1 MKSGIKLRGGTGS
14 DDLEQ
19 SQRFGDD
26 DLQATQ
32 GYGDN
37 DDDGVERCLVRWA
50 NGQPTGVAV
59 ALPDGTTLDILALGR
74 MNQEMRREPAV
85 AGAEALTVTTLLLE
99 DSTTDRPPQVSRLQ
113 AEIQLQDGV
122 LTFITKGQSFSFI
135 NETPLHA
142 TSKKYKRSAR
152 LYHGDLLR
160 LGGDIDGNPGGSFS
174 EFIYCVEASEL
185 GERPPPSSSTPP
197 ASVAATSA
205 PATSAASQLITAA
218 GVTFDVSTKPKSR
231 TVLPGSAGFIA
242 ATRDGHFDLHTQGN
256 ISYLQGTTGSWVQL
270 HAGQQRRLHSDDRI
284 KVENVEYTCRLPKPA
299 MLELSTPRDSTP
311 DPGTAIS
318 STAAA
323 AELSS
328 LAVRQAE
335 LTAGIVKGKT
345 GKERSAALR
354 SLGAAHNA
362 HVSVALAAVDGSEPE
377 QAVRIAANQLSK
389 VANDYDKKRRREGK
403 AADSAA
409 GKAQR
414 RDDHTL
420 PRIAIGRAP
429 GGTKK
434 RDRHGD
440 SRNFNNRT
448 IAP

>member
-1 MKSGIKLRGGTGS
+1 M
-14 DDLEQ
+14 
-19 SQRFGDD
+19 
-26 DLQATQ
+26 
-32 GYGDN
+32 
-37 DDDGVERCLVRWA
+37 
-50 NGQPTGVAV
+50 P
-59 ALPDGTTLDILALGR
+59 
-74 MNQEMRREPAV
+74 
-85 AGAEALTVTTLLLE
+85 
-99 DSTTDRPPQVSRLQ
+99 
-113 AEIQLQDGV
+113 
-122 LTFITKGQSFSFI
+122 
-135 NETPLHA
+135 
-142 TSKKYKRSAR
+142 
-152 LYHGDLLR
+152 
-160 LGGDIDGNPGGSFS
+160 
-174 EFIYCVEASEL
+174 
-185 GERPPPSSSTPP
+185 
-197 ASVAATSA
+197 
-205 PATSAASQLITAA
+205 
-218 GVTFDVSTKPKSR
+218 
-231 TVLPGSAGFIA
+231 
-242 ATRDGHFDLHTQGN
+242 
-256 ISYLQGTTGSWVQL
+256 
-270 HAGQQRRLHSDDRI
+270 
-284 KVENVEYTCRLPKPA
+284 
-299 MLELSTPRDSTP
+299 ELSTPRDSTP

-420 PRIAIGRAP
+420 PRIAIGRSP

-448 IAP
+448 VARKARRVDEEERREVRITHGGGKGSSGKGGSGKGSSGKGGSGKGSSGKGGGGKGGGGKGGGGKGGTGKGGNDRGWHTWRS